1 MTSDQV
7 TTSQLTSWQLPP
19 VPAFLRWCFH
29 GSIQG
34 NMRKSSIDS
43 HGLTGMHYVYGLSK
57 IVWTG
62 LVGLKIEFPDI
73 THSISTATRV
83 TQGMA

>member
-1 MTSDQV
+1 
-7 TTSQLTSWQLPP
+7 
-19 VPAFLRWCFH
+19 
-29 GSIQG
+29 
-34 NMRKSSIDS
+34 MRKSSIDS